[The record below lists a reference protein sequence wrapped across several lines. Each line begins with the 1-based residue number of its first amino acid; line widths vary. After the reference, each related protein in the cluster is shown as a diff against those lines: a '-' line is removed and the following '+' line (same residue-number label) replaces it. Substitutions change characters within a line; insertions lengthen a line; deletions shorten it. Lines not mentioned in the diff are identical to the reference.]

1 MEINTF
7 ETIGKTLRAIRE
19 ERGWD
24 LDRVSRKTYIRAS
37 YLEAIEEERYAD
49 IGDAVFVKGFIRNY
63 ANVLGLDGDMAV
75 MQWNKEQKAVG
86 VDSESFY
93 RKSAMA
99 LPSEAYEER
108 TAKKKK
114 RPFTVV
120 ERAIMTLLFIAVLV
134 VWAWM
139 VYL

>member
-7 ETIGKTLRAIRE
+7 QTIGKTLRAIRE

-24 LDRVSRKTYIRAS
+24 LERVSRKTYIRVS
-37 YLEAIEEERYAD
+37 YLAAVEEERYAD

-75 MQWNKEQKAVG
+75 MQWNKEQKTAG
-86 VDSESFY
+86 AEPEISP
-93 RKSAMA
+93 RKPTMA
-99 LPSEAYEER
+99 LPSEAYEVGNV
-108 TAKKKK
+108 KKKK
-114 RPFTVV
+114 RPFTVA
-120 ERAIMTLLFIAVLV
+120 ERAIITLIFIAGLL

>member
-24 LDRVSRKTYIRAS
+24 LDRVSRKTYIRVS
-37 YLEAIEEERYAD
+37 YLEAIEDERYAD
-49 IGDAVFVKGFIRNY
+49 IGDPVFVKGFIRNY
-63 ANVLGLDGDMAV
+63 AKVLSLDGDMAV
-75 MQWNKEQKAVG
+75 MQWNKEQKAAGAEV
-86 VDSESFY
+86 SY
-93 RKSAMA
+93 KKSAMA
-99 LPSEAYEER
+99 LPSEAYEVR
-108 TAKKKK
+108 SAKKKK
-114 RPFTVV
+114 RPFTVA
-120 ERAIMTLLFIAVLV
+120 ERAIVALAVIAGLS

>member
-24 LDRVSRKTYIRAS
+24 LERVSRKTYIRVS

-49 IGDAVFVKGFIRNY
+49 IGDAVFVKGFVRNY
-63 ANVLGLDGDMAV
+63 ANLLGLDGDMAV
-75 MQWNKEQKAVG
+75 MQWNKEQKAG
-86 VDSESFY
+86 GESDGFH
-93 RKSAMA
+93 RKSTMA
-99 LPSEAYEER
+99 LPSEAYEVGSV
-108 TAKKKK
+108 KKKK

-120 ERAIMTLLFIAVLV
+120 ERAIMALIFIAMLV
-134 VWAWM
+134 VWAWA

>member
-75 MQWNKEQKAVG
+75 MQWNKEQKAFG
-86 VDSESFY
+86 ADAASFY

-99 LPSEAYEER
+99 LPSDAYEVR
-108 TAKKKK
+108 AAKKKK

-120 ERAIMTLLFIAVLV
+120 ERAIMTLLFIAILV

>member
-1 MEINTF
+1 MEINSF

-24 LDRVSRKTYIRAS
+24 LERVSRKTYIRVS

-63 ANVLGLDGDMAV
+63 AKLLGLDGDMVV
-75 MQWNKEQKAVG
+75 MQWNKEQKVAG
-86 VDSESFY
+86 ADEGIS
-93 RKSAMA
+93 RKKPIVT
-99 LPSEAYEER
+99 LPLEAYEEQN
-108 TAKKKK
+108 TQKKK
-114 RPFTVV
+114 RPFTVM
-120 ERAIMTLLFIAVLV
+120 ERVILALLVTAGLSA
-134 VWAWM
+134 WAWM

>member
-37 YLEAIEEERYAD
+37 YLEAIEEERYTD
-49 IGDAVFVKGFIRNY
+49 IGEPVFVKGFIRNY
-63 ANVLGLDGDMAV
+63 ANVLGLDGDMVV
-75 MQWNKEQKAVG
+75 MQWNKEQKTEGAG
-86 VDSESFY
+86 GP
-93 RKSAMA
+93 RKKSAMA
-99 LPSEAYEER
+99 LPSEAYEVGQV
-108 TAKKKK
+108 KKKR
-114 RPFTVV
+114 RPFTVA
-120 ERAIMTLLFIAVLV
+120 ERAILTLLFMAIMV